1 MCRPADFL
9 NSSPADSQKGFT
21 LIEVMV
27 ALAVVAIAL
36 AALSRSMGLTVNN
49 QTALE
54 ERIIATWIAQD
65 ELVKLQVLPDSRAES
80 KVEVTVLNRNWVTE
94 FTTEPTLIADIK
106 KASMSVTLENQETP
120 SATLVTVIGP

>member
-1 MCRPADFL
+1 MGRPANFL
-9 NSSPADSQKGFT
+9 HTKQKGFT

-65 ELVKLQVLPDSRAES
+65 ELVKLQVLPESRTEE
-80 KVEVTVLNRNWVTE
+80 KVDVTVLNRNWVTE
-94 FTTEPTLIADIK
+94 FSTEATLVSDIK

-120 SATLVTVIGP
+120 SATLVTVIDP

>member
-1 MCRPADFL
+1 MSRPADF
-9 NSSPADSQKGFT
+9 NPTRQNGFT

-49 QTALE
+49 QSALE

-65 ELVKLQVLPDSRAES
+65 ELVKLQVFPDSRLES
-80 KVEVTVLNRNWVTE
+80 KVDATILNRNWVTE
-94 FTTEPTLIADIK
+94 FATEPTLIPDIK
-106 KASMSVTLENQETP
+106 KASMSVTLDNQATP
-120 SATLVTVIGP
+120 SATLFTVIGP

>member
-1 MCRPADFL
+1 MGRSANFL
-9 NSSPADSQKGFT
+9 HTKQKGFT

-65 ELVKLQVLPDSRAES
+65 ELVKLQVLPESRTEE
-80 KVEVTVLNRNWVTE
+80 KVDVTVLNRNWVTE
-94 FTTEPTLIADIK
+94 FSTEATLVSDIK

-120 SATLVTVIGP
+120 SATLVTVIEP